1 MTDQATELYRYE
13 RKYLVDRLDEHQ
25 TETIIRL
32 HPSLFY
38 EPYPPRY
45 INNFYLDTPEMDN
58 YYDNVGGSG
67 NRRKVRIRWYGELF
81 GKIDKPILE
90 FKIKRGMV
98 GTKQHY
104 HFPGFSVEK
113 GYHDKYLMEKVKAS
127 DLPAHVKNTLR
138 DQNVVLLNRYYRRYY
153 ATRDGRY
160 RVTLDTGLTYYRVER
175 LANRFTHKQ
184 TDYRSIV
191 VELKY
196 DMEHDISAFKV
207 SGFFPFRMTK
217 SSKYVQGIE
226 RVYF

>member
-1 MTDQATELYRYE
+1 MAQQSSELYRYE
-13 RKYLVDRLDEHQ
+13 RKYLVDQLDEHQ
-25 TETIIRL
+25 TKAIIRR

-58 YYDNVGGSG
+58 YYDNIGGSG

-81 GKIDKPILE
+81 GKIDHPVLE
-90 FKIKRGMV
+90 FKIKHGMV
-98 GTKQHY
+98 GTKLHY
-104 HFPGFSVEK
+104 NFPSFSIEK
-113 GYHDKYLMEKVKAS
+113 GYHDKYLMERVKAS
-127 DLPAHVKNTLR
+127 DLPPHVKNILR

-153 ATRDGRY
+153 ATKDGRY
-160 RVTLDTGLTYYRVER
+160 RVTIDTGLTFYRVER
-175 LANRFTHKQ
+175 LKNHFTHKQ
-184 TDYRSIV
+184 TDYRNIV

-196 DMEHDISAFKV
+196 NIEHDVSAFKV

>member
-1 MTDQATELYRYE
+1 MTQQATDLYRYE
-13 RKYLVDRLDEHQ
+13 RKFLVDQLDEYQ
-25 TETIIRL
+25 AKALIRR

-45 INNFYLDTPEMDN
+45 INNFYLDTPDMDN

-81 GKIDKPILE
+81 GQIDKPVLE
-90 FKIKRGMV
+90 FKIKRGLV
-98 GTKQHY
+98 GTKHHY
-104 HFPGFSVEK
+104 KFPSFTIEQ
-113 GYHDKYLMEKVKAS
+113 GYHDKYLMEKVKES
-127 DLPAHVKNTLR
+127 DLPAQVKYILR

-153 ATRDGRY
+153 ATRDERY
-160 RVTLDTGLTYYRVER
+160 RVTLDTGLTFYRIER
-175 LANRFTHKQ
+175 LTNRFTHKQ
-184 TDYRSIV
+184 TDYRNIV

-196 DMEHDISAFKV
+196 DIEHDISAFKV
-207 SGFFPFRMTK
+207 SGFFPFRVTK

>member
-1 MTDQATELYRYE
+1 MTQQATDLYRYE
-13 RKYLVDRLDEHQ
+13 RKYLVDQLDEHQ
-25 TETIIRL
+25 TKALIRR

-45 INNFYLDTPEMDN
+45 INNFYLDTPEMEN
-58 YYDNVGGSG
+58 YYDNVGGAG

-98 GTKQHY
+98 GTKHHY
-104 HFPGFSVEK
+104 DFPGFSIEQ
-113 GYHDKYLMEKVKAS
+113 GYHDKYLMGKVKES
-127 DLPAHVKNTLR
+127 DLPPHVKYILR
-138 DQNVVLLNRYYRRYY
+138 DQNVVLLNRYYRHYY

-160 RVTLDTGLTYYRVER
+160 RVTLDTGLTFYRIER
-175 LANRFTHKQ
+175 LTNRFTHKQ
-184 TDYRSIV
+184 TDYRNIV

-196 DMEHDISAFKV
+196 DKEHDMSAYKV
-207 SGFFPFRMTK
+207 SSFFPFRVTK